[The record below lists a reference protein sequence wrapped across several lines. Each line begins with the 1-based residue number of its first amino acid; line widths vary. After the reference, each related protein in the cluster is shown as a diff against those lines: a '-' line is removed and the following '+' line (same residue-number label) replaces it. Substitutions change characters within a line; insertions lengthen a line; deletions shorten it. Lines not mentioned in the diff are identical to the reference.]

1 MQLLAHKA
9 YGDIQQRTA
18 SDKEIEHA
26 LFTQITQDLE
36 QVASQEKPA
45 PTEWADAV
53 SRNLQMWT
61 ILATDLMGPGNAL
74 PEETKKG
81 LLVLSEF
88 VRRTSMRVLS
98 GGEGLADLI
107 EINQTIMKGLS
118 TGGVN

>member
-1 MQLLAHKA
+1 MHSLAHKA
-9 YGDIQQRTA
+9 YGDVQQRTA
-18 SDKEIEHA
+18 GDKEIEHA

-36 QVASQEKPA
+36 QVAGQDKPT
-45 PTEWADAV
+45 PTEWANAV

-61 ILATDLMGPGNAL
+61 LLATDLMGPGNAL

-81 LLVLSEF
+81 LLSLSEF

-107 EINQTIMKGLS
+107 DINQTIMKGLS
-118 TGGVN
+118 SEGVK